1 MNKITAAA
9 AALVVGATTAAA
21 ASTATAQTTTP
32 SSTGANKPRA
42 EVQVIHYIDKVDSNS
57 NTDIDLGA
65 PGLSVGN
72 QQLFRDRLLRNGRQ
86 IGTSVGVA
94 QIVALTATT
103 LTAQVV
109 ATATLPAGQLT
120 YQFTFTEILADGPP
134 KVLHAAITGGTGG
147 YRSARGECQARF
159 IASTDDTNVRCTVI
173 LED

>member
-9 AALVVGATTAAA
+9 LAVGATTAITAVA
-21 ASTATAQTTTP
+21 ASAATAQTTP
-32 SSTGANKPRA
+32 NVTGANRPHA
-42 EVQVIHYIDKVDSNS
+42 DVHVIQYIDKVDGNS

-65 PGLSVGN
+65 PGFSVGN

-120 YQFTFTEILADGPP
+120 YQFAFTEILADGPP
-134 KVLHAAITGGTGG
+134 KVLHTAITGGTGS
-147 YRSARGECQARF
+147 YRNARGECQARF
-159 IASTDDTNVRCTVI
+159 IANTDDTNVRCTVI
-173 LED
+173 VED